1 MKFEVDEDD
10 CLSFDHE
17 GYVGPETIYLEK
29 EEIREMFLFLY
40 KDGIVE
46 LVKDSYTTGIVD
58 TQEGVAPWCVE
69 GSLERATEILEE
81 FKW

>member
-29 EEIREMFLFLY
+29 EDVRKMFLYLY
-40 KDGIVE
+40 KESIEG
-46 LVKDSYTTGIVD
+46 LVRDSYTTGIVD
-58 TQEGVAPWCVE
+58 TQEGVAQWCDE